1 MQKRPCMLLTKEYM
15 VMDEF
20 GDPLR
25 VFRNNKDAKE
35 FVKNKPNCKI
45 IKVQI
50 DTNEFGEIPF

>member
-1 MQKRPCMLLTKEYM
+1 MLLTKEYM

-45 IKVQI
+45 IKIQI